1 MAFWEYVSVQ
11 SAGEYIKYMS
21 RWKQW
26 PMLYS
31 RLHSPFACSI
41 KYNWRSF
48 CRTGAKMSF
57 LWVGKE
63 GEQNKRNQP
72 IPPLH
77 PCAPFLHLLR
87 DSSCEEP
94 GAEKLS

>member
-1 MAFWEYVSVQ
+1 
-11 SAGEYIKYMS
+11 
-21 RWKQW
+21 
-26 PMLYS
+26 
-31 RLHSPFACSI
+31 
-41 KYNWRSF
+41 
-48 CRTGAKMSF
+48 MSF